1 MATPPSSSAGFF
13 FNFLEGGVSFLG
25 ILYPEAAGS
34 SCDAEFFC
42 LEEEG
47 VTPLAPPLAL
57 PSDPELGTSVFYW
70 GMGFSLAA
78 KVAGSTLDLAGT
90 CCWGC
95 SC

>member
-1 MATPPSSSAGFF
+1 MESSYFLVSEPLATPPSSSAGFF
-13 FNFLEGGVSFLG
+13 SNFLEGGVSFLG

-78 KVAGSTLDLAGT
+78 
-90 CCWGC
+90 
-95 SC
+95 